1 MTSALMSAC
10 GCVWRFVKLS
20 GRAAR
25 HPGPAARPPAD
36 TLIRREQSGRH
47 HMVRLCVR
55 LRSAYRSRF
64 AISDHAEPVSVRDAA
79 SGREQAGGPRS
90 LVAESHDQTREG
102 TDVPRRRRY
111 VPGGPEVVG
120 WGSAVPV

>member
-1 MTSALMSAC
+1 MTHPDASTLTPRSASIIT
-10 GCVWRFVKLS
+10 
-20 GRAAR
+20 
-25 HPGPAARPPAD
+25 RPP
-36 TLIRREQSGRH
+36 
-47 HMVRLCVR
+47 
-55 LRSAYRSRF
+55 RF

-120 WGSAVPV
+120 